1 MKITPLASD
10 SLGTRSMATC
20 VETGDVRILI
30 DPGVSLAPLR
40 YGLPPHPIEF
50 QRMNKHWGGIKKFAK
65 KAEVL
70 IVTHYHYDHHDPT
83 EPELYKDK
91 VALLKHPTEKINRS
105 QEERAK
111 FFLEQLGGIPER
123 IEYCDG
129 REFSFGGTK
138 IKFSQ
143 PVFHGTDNKL
153 GYVVEISISD
163 ENFKFVFTSDV
174 EGPSV
179 RDQVS
184 FILEEKPDIIYA
196 DGPLSYMLGYR
207 YSQESLNASV
217 SNIIKIF
224 RETPVE
230 KFVID
235 HHFLRDIKWKERIKP
250 AFDAAENV
258 QILTAAEFSGQKND
272 LLEAKRKEV
281 YEKYAK
287 AKIPKNKLRR
297 VKK

>member
-30 DPGVSLAPLR
+30 DPGVSLGPSR

-50 QRMNKHWGGIKKFAK
+50 QRMNKHWGSIKKFAK
-65 KAEVL
+65 KADVL

-83 EPELYKDK
+83 EPELYRDK

-105 QEERAK
+105 QKERAK
-111 FFLEQLGGIPER
+111 FFLEQLEGMPER

-184 FILEEKPDIIYA
+184 FILEEKPNIIYA

-207 YSQESLNASV
+207 YSQASLNASV
-217 SNIIKIF
+217 NNIIEIF

-258 QILTAAEFSGQKND
+258 QILTAAEFSGQRND
-272 LLEAKRKEV
+272 LLEA
-281 YEKYAK
+281 
-287 AKIPKNKLRR
+287 
-297 VKK
+297 

>member
-1 MKITPLASD
+1 MKIIPLASD
-10 SLGTRSMATC
+10 SLGTRSMATY
-20 VETGDVRILI
+20 VETSNIRVLI
-30 DPGVSLAPLR
+30 DPGVSLAPSR

-50 QRMNKHWGGIKKFAK
+50 QRMNEHWGGIKKFAK

-70 IVTHYHYDHHDPT
+70 IVTHYHYDHHDPN

-91 VALLKHPTEKINRS
+91 FALLKHPTEKINHS
-105 QEERAK
+105 QKERAK
-111 FFLEQLGGIPER
+111 FFLEQLEGIPER

-143 PVFHGTDNKL
+143 PVFHGTNNKL
-153 GYVVEISISD
+153 GYVVEVSVSE
-163 ENFKFVFTSDV
+163 ENSKFVFTSDV

-179 RDQVS
+179 DEQAS
-184 FILEEKPDIIYA
+184 FILEEKPNIIYM

-207 YSQESLNASV
+207 YSQASLDASINNV
-217 SNIIKIF
+217 IKIL

-250 AFDAAENV
+250 AVDAAENV
-258 QILTAAEFSGQKND
+258 QIMTAAEFLGEKND
-272 LLEAKRKEV
+272 LLEAG
-281 YEKYAK
+281 
-287 AKIPKNKLRR
+287 RR
-297 VKK
+297 ELYGR

>member
-1 MKITPLASD
+1 MKIIPLASD
-10 SLGTRSMATC
+10 SLGTRSMATY
-20 VETGDVRILI
+20 VETSNIRILI
-30 DPGVSLAPLR
+30 DPGVSLAPSR
-40 YGLPPHPIEF
+40 YGLPPHPIEV
-50 QRMNKHWGGIKKFAK
+50 QRMNEHWSGIKKFAK

-70 IVTHYHYDHHDPT
+70 IVTHYHYDHHDPN
-83 EPELYKDK
+83 EPALYKDK
-91 VALLKHPTEKINRS
+91 FALLKHPTEKINRS

-111 FFLEQLGGIPER
+111 FFLEQLEGIPER

-143 PVFHGTDNKL
+143 PVFHGTNNKL
-153 GYVVEISISD
+153 GYVVEVSVSG
-163 ENFKFVFTSDV
+163 ENSKFVFTSDV

-179 RDQVS
+179 DEQVS
-184 FILEEKPDIIYA
+184 FILEEKPDIIYM

-207 YSQESLNASV
+207 YSQASLDASIN
-217 SNIIKIF
+217 NIIKIL

-250 AFDAAENV
+250 AFDASDKA
-258 QILTAAEFSGQKND
+258 QIMTAAEFLGEKND
-272 LLEAKRKEV
+272 LLEA
-281 YEKYAK
+281 
-287 AKIPKNKLRR
+287 RR
-297 VKK
+297 RELYGR

>member
-20 VETGDVRILI
+20 VETGDVKILI
-30 DPGVSLAPLR
+30 DPGVSLAPSR

-70 IVTHYHYDHHDPT
+70 IVSHYHYDHHDPT

-111 FFLEQLGGIPER
+111 FFLEQLEGIPER

-143 PVFHGTDNKL
+143 PVFHGTNNKL

-184 FILEEKPDIIYA
+184 FILEEKPNIIYA

-207 YSQESLNASV
+207 YSQASLNASV
-217 SNIIKIF
+217 NNIIEIF

-258 QILTAAEFSGQKND
+258 QILTAAEFSGQRND
-272 LLEAKRKEV
+272 LLEARRKEV
-281 YEKYAK
+281 YEKYAE
-287 AKIPKNKLRR
+287 ARIPKNKLQR